1 VTVNP
6 EQQGR
11 LIRFTVGQRLF
22 HLVLMLSFLTQATTG
37 LARMYHET
45 AWGSWLGR
53 IFGGFDLSLRVHIY
67 VGIFMIC
74 AFLIHL
80 VYLLLTIRWR
90 QFPSC
95 IVGPDSLVL
104 GKKDLKNFWRHT
116 GWILGLKRHPPLER
130 WSYWEKF
137 DYWAVFWGMIILG
150 GTGLLLAW
158 PLGASRYIPG
168 WGLNV
173 AFWIHRIESVL
184 AMAHIFVIHFFI
196 AHLRR
201 TSFPMDL
208 AIFEGSV
215 PLSTVEHERPEWITR
230 LRQGGQYYYCLVG
243 EASPWRRAIFY
254 VFGYLAVGTGLFLLI
269 GALVN
274 SMRISW

>member
-1 VTVNP
+1 VNP
-6 EQQGR
+6 EKDR
-11 LIRFTVGQRLF
+11 LVRFTLGQRLF
-22 HLVLMLSFLTQATTG
+22 HLVLMLSFLTQAITG

-45 AWGSWLGR
+45 NWGHSLGR
-53 IFGGFDLSLRVHIY
+53 LFGGFESALSVHIY

-80 VYLLLTIRWR
+80 VYLLFTIRWQR
-90 QFPSC
+90 FPSC
-95 IVGPDSLVL
+95 IVGPDSLVP
-104 GKKDLKNFWRHT
+104 GVGDFKNFFRHT
-116 GWILGLKRHPPLER
+116 GWILGRSRHPPLER

-158 PLGASRYIPG
+158 PLASSRYIPG
-168 WGLNV
+168 WGLNI
-173 AFWIHRIESVL
+173 AFWVHRIESLL

-215 PLSTVEHERPEWITR
+215 PLATVEHERPEWIAR
-230 LRQGGQYYYCLVG
+230 LRQSGRFYYCIVG
-243 EASPWRRAIFY
+243 EASLLRRVIFY
-254 VFGYLAVGTGLFLLI
+254 VFGYIAVLTGFYLLI
-269 GALVN
+269 GALIN
-274 SMRISW
+274 SPRIMW